1 MNYTLNQLRIFSKI
15 VEYKSIT
22 KASENLHLTQPAVS
36 IQLKNF
42 QDQFELP
49 LTEVINKRIY
59 ITDFGYEIAA
69 AANKILEEVSE
80 IQYKKALYQGKLT
93 GKLKIAVVS
102 TGKYVIPFLL
112 ADFLKDN
119 PDIELILD
127 VSNRGTVIQNLEK
140 NEVDFVLMTRLPKEL
155 NLETIELIKNK
166 LVFVGPKGSLS
177 LYKKQKNNFFDH
189 LPLIFREKGSAT
201 RSAMEDFVEKENLP
215 LDKNITLTSNEA
227 VKQSVISGIG
237 CSIVPLIGIK
247 NELMLGQLE
256 IIPLKGLP
264 IISNWYLVH
273 LRDKKLMPAASAF
286 KEFLNKEIRN
296 LELKY
301 FDWTLTNEK

>member
-69 AANKILEEVSE
+69 AANKILDEVSE

-102 TGKYVIPFLL
+102 TGKYVIPYLL
-112 ADFLKDN
+112 ADFLKKN
-119 PDIELILD
+119 PEIELILD
-127 VSNRGTVIQNLEK
+127 VSNRGAVINNLEK
-140 NEVDFVLMTRLPKEL
+140 NEVDFVLMTRIPENL
-155 NLETIELIKNK
+155 NLETVQLMNNE
-166 LVFVGPKGSLS
+166 LVFVGPKGSAS
-177 LYKKQKNNFFDH
+177 MYKKHKDNFFN
-189 LPLIFREKGSAT
+189 LYPLIFRETGSST
-201 RSAMEDFVEKENLP
+201 RIAMEEFVKKSKLP
-215 LDKNITLTSNEA
+215 LEKNITLTSNEA
-227 VKQSVISGIG
+227 VKQSVISGMG

-247 NELMLGQLE
+247 NELMLVQLE
-256 IIPLKGLP
+256 IIPLEGLP

-273 LRDKKLMPAASAF
+273 LRDKKLMPAAIAF
-286 KEFLNKEIRN
+286 KEYLKTEIRN
-296 LELKY
+296 LEEKY
-301 FDWTLTNEK
+301 FGISEISE